1 MKTELQKEICEIYK
15 SGDSIRTISRKYS
28 IPKSTIYDN
37 LNIFDIVRKHAKIID
52 MKDRSQLA
60 IGTLVGLWAGDGSR
74 YIDKNGRFTV
84 KIHLSKNDR
93 NLIEFIKFLYGKLF
107 GKEPKLYSSNRNGNS
122 ASLKIDSKF
131 IYYFFDKYLSYDP
144 KGRKVYTVKLKAS
157 IDRYPRGFL
166 KGFLLGLVLSDGY
179 LKDCFCFATVS
190 KGLAENIIEILN
202 VFNYKIYCYLFN
214 NRNVIGNWKPLY
226 NIKIERGKVTDI
238 KTFLNDILRDLKIER
253 SFSEIKY
260 AL

>member
-15 SGDSIRTISRKYS
+15 SGDSIRTISRRYR
-28 IPKSTIYDN
+28 IPRSTVYDN
-37 LNIFDIVRKHAKIID
+37 LNISGIVRRHAKINCL
-52 MKDRSQLA
+52 KYKGQLA

-74 YIDKNGRFTV
+74 YIDKNGTFTV

-107 GKEPKLYSSNRNGNS
+107 GKEPKLYSSNRKGNS
-122 ASLKIDSKF
+122 AALKIDSKF

-144 KGRKVYTVKLKAS
+144 EGRKVYTIGLKTGICEYS
-157 IDRYPRGFL
+157 KGFL

-190 KGLAENIIEILN
+190 KGLAGNIVETLN
-202 VFNYKIYCYLFN
+202 AFNYKTYCYLFN
-214 NRNVIGNWKPLY
+214 NRKLIGNWKPLY
-226 NIKIERGKVTDI
+226 NIKIERGKVADL
-238 KTFLNDILRDLKIER
+238 KVFLNDILRDLKVEK

-260 AL
+260 AS